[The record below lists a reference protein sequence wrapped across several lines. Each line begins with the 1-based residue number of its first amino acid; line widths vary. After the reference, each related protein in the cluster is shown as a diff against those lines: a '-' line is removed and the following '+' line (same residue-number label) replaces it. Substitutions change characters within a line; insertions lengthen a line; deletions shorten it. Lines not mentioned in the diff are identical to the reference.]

1 MLNSNK
7 REDSIVYS
15 KGEETRKR
23 LPTKYDRQHM
33 ASSAVIQLSLKHT
46 YTQTHTHTL
55 TQQITREANIN

>member
-46 YTQTHTHTL
+46 HTHTHTR
-55 TQQITREANIN
+55 T